1 MNKVRP
7 AEERAAKAEGRAEA
21 EATTSPTPPPANA
34 NSDNASSFT
43 YPQTSNTGRGKPGA
57 PRPIDIKLT
66 IQAYRATKNGEYE
79 PASDLYA
86 TATSSCSKRH
96 VIARLHKEKIQVEC
110 SPRKDD
116 TQNDSS
122 AGVLKIVLRAV
133 DAGNSDAF
141 IGSVDLDASKYL
153 HDAGHLGHLGYRFGE
168 NAKYSVP
175 KSERSEAAIAANV
188 PTSWFSAAIR
198 LDATLV
204 SRGNTKSKSI
214 TKRSASRKDTA
225 SSVDVGIGGPV
236 FMLKMKRIM
245 QVFSESESNSEEKK
259 VAMKLAKERKR
270 DVIFSMAALVLFL
283 ILGTFVYPVLE
294 GWASLDACFFAF
306 VTLTTVGYG
315 DISPSSQEGRLFTV
329 FFVSMGICII
339 GVALGVI
346 GDYVVSEQARISKE
360 MIAKAQQLALNDYES
375 SDDEDHKEAPK
386 QRRSRRKSVVKR
398 ENDRKELQQIVED
411 KKKQTTWF
419 GCLRHIVKV
428 LFPMIFVLGLG
439 VGVMLASSAMDVDAK
454 LENEVNCTSA
464 NSANIWVKDYEEC
477 RVPWTL
483 IDALY
488 WSVVTGTTVGYGDL
502 TPKTTGTKIFGM
514 FYLLVSVVVT
524 AKSLSHLGE
533 WVLSL
538 GHVDLASS
546 VLERKLTQEYLMSLD
561 VDGNGQV
568 SEFEYL
574 SAMLVRLKYIDGKD
588 VDQIMSTFR
597 KLDGDGSGTLSV
609 ADLAA
614 NLKSSRVAKDKENI

>member
-1 MNKVRP
+1 M
-7 AEERAAKAEGRAEA
+7 
-21 EATTSPTPPPANA
+21 
-34 NSDNASSFT
+34 
-43 YPQTSNTGRGKPGA
+43 
-57 PRPIDIKLT
+57 
-66 IQAYRATKNGEYE
+66 
-79 PASDLYA
+79 
-86 TATSSCSKRH
+86 
-96 VIARLHKEKIQVEC
+96 
-110 SPRKDD
+110 
-116 TQNDSS
+116 
-122 AGVLKIVLRAV
+122 
-133 DAGNSDAF
+133 
-141 IGSVDLDASKYL
+141 
-153 HDAGHLGHLGYRFGE
+153 
-168 NAKYSVP
+168 
-175 KSERSEAAIAANV
+175 
-188 PTSWFSAAIR
+188 
-198 LDATLV
+198 
-204 SRGNTKSKSI
+204 
-214 TKRSASRKDTA
+214 
-225 SSVDVGIGGPV
+225 
-236 FMLKMKRIM
+236 
-245 QVFSESESNSEEKK
+245 
-259 VAMKLAKERKR
+259 
-270 DVIFSMAALVLFL
+270 
-283 ILGTFVYPVLE
+283 
-294 GWASLDACFFAF
+294 
-306 VTLTTVGYG
+306 
-315 DISPSSQEGRLFTV
+315 
-329 FFVSMGICII
+329 
-339 GVALGVI
+339 
-346 GDYVVSEQARISKE
+346 
-360 MIAKAQQLALNDYES
+360 
-375 SDDEDHKEAPK
+375 
-386 QRRSRRKSVVKR
+386 
-398 ENDRKELQQIVED
+398 ED